1 MSLETEIAA
10 LVAANNKLVDYFNGK
25 KAAIDAAVSQAIA
38 AAPAMVRSYWVDQQL
53 GDDANGLG
61 TEASPFKTIQQ
72 AVNATP
78 DGGRVTVWLSKDYVL
93 ATSITTSGRKLVLAG
108 VAGAGR
114 RLVIN
119 EFIPEGGDNL
129 LRMGSFWASTDT
141 NIQFLNLT
149 VSLPASS
156 AGDLSAYYAL
166 VFASG
171 SSAPTIQ
178 QVRMYNCAFELRG
191 TFRGRLLGPG
201 SVLFALSMTGTAVP
215 SALNGL
221 LITGV
226 AAGTL
231 SKDVGH
237 VITNLSSL

>member
-10 LVAANNKLVDYFNGK
+10 LVAVNNKLVDYYSSK
-25 KAAIDAAVSQAIA
+25 KAAIDAAVSAAVA
-38 AAPAMVRSYWVDQQL
+38 AAPSIVRVYWVDQQL

-61 TEASPFKTIQQ
+61 TEASPFKTLQR
-72 AVNATP
+72 AVDATP
-78 DGGRVTVWLSKDYVL
+78 DGGRVQAWLSKDYVL
-93 ATSITTSGRKLVLAG
+93 DKHINLTGRRLIVAGAAGSGRKL
-108 VAGAGR
+108 
-114 RLVIN
+114 ICN
-119 EFIPEGGDNL
+119 EFMPEGDTQ
-129 LRMGSFWASTDT
+129 LRVGSFWLSNDSTVQLV
-141 NIQFLNLT
+141 NVT

-156 AGDLSAYYAL
+156 AGELSAYYAL

-171 SSAPTIQ
+171 SSAPILMQ
-178 QVRMYNCAFELRG
+178 LRMYNCAFELRG
-191 TFRGRLLGPG
+191 TYRGKLFGPG
-201 SVLFALSMTGTAVP
+201 SVLFVLSMIGTAVP

-221 LITGV
+221 LIPGI

>member
-10 LVAANNKLVDYFNGK
+10 LVAVNNKLVDYYSGK
-25 KAAIDAAVSQAIA
+25 KAAIDEAVSAAVA
-38 AAPAMVRSYWVDQQL
+38 AAPSIVRVYWVDQQL

-61 TEASPFKTIQQ
+61 TEASPFKTLQR
-72 AVNATP
+72 AVDATP
-78 DGGRVTVWLSKDYVL
+78 DGGRVQAWLSKDYVL
-93 ATSITTSGRKLVLAG
+93 DKHINLTGRRLIVAGAAGSGRKL
-108 VAGAGR
+108 
-114 RLVIN
+114 ICN
-119 EFIPEGGDNL
+119 EFMPEGDTQ
-129 LRMGSFWASTDT
+129 LRVGAFWLSNDSTVQLV
-141 NIQFLNLT
+141 NVT

-156 AGDLSAYYAL
+156 AGELSAYYAL

-171 SSAPTIQ
+171 SSAPILMQ
-178 QVRMYNCAFELRG
+178 LRMYNCAFELRG
-191 TFRGRLLGPG
+191 TYRGKLFGPG
-201 SVLFALSMTGTAVP
+201 SVLFVLSMIGTAVP

-221 LITGV
+221 LIPGI

>member
-10 LVAANNKLVDYFNGK
+10 LVAVNNKLVDYYSGK
-25 KAAIDAAVSQAIA
+25 KAAIDAAVSAAVA
-38 AAPAMVRSYWVDQQL
+38 AAPSIVRVYWVDQQL

-61 TEASPFKTIQQ
+61 TEASPFKTLQR
-72 AVNATP
+72 AVDATP
-78 DGGRVTVWLSKDYVL
+78 DGGRVQAWLSKDYVL
-93 ATSITTSGRKLVLAG
+93 DKHINLTGRRLIVAGAAGSGRKL
-108 VAGAGR
+108 
-114 RLVIN
+114 ICN
-119 EFIPEGGDNL
+119 EFMPEGDTQ
-129 LRMGSFWASTDT
+129 LRVGSFWLSNDSTVQLV
-141 NIQFLNLT
+141 NVT

-156 AGDLSAYYAL
+156 AGELSAYYAL

-171 SSAPTIQ
+171 SSAPILIQ
-178 QVRMYNCAFELRG
+178 LRMYNCAFELRG
-191 TFRGRLLGPG
+191 TYRGKLFGPG
-201 SVLFALSMTGTAVP
+201 SVLFVLSMIGTAVP

-221 LITGV
+221 LIPGI

>member
-10 LVAANNKLVDYFNGK
+10 LVAANNKLIDYFSGK
-25 KAAIDAAVSQAIA
+25 KTAIDAAVSAAIA
-38 AAPAMVRSYWVDQQL
+38 AAPSIVRVYWVDSQL

-72 AVNATP
+72 AVNAAP
-78 DGGRVTVWLSKDYVL
+78 DGGRVQVWLSKDYVL
-93 ATSITTSGRKLVLAG
+93 DKHITTAGRRVIIAG

-114 RLVIN
+114 KLTCN
-119 EFIPEGGDNL
+119 EFIPEGDTL
-129 LRMGSFWASTDT
+129 MRMGSFWLSNDSTV
-141 NIQFLNLT
+141 QFVNLT

-166 VFASG
+166 IFASG
-171 SSAPTIQ
+171 SSAPIMMQ
-178 QVRMYNCAFELRG
+178 ARFYNCAFELRG
-191 TFRGRLLGPG
+191 TFRGKVFGPG
-201 SVLFALSMTGTAVP
+201 SVLFALSMIGTAVP
-215 SALNGL
+215 SALNGAL
-221 LITGV
+221 VPGI

>member
-1 MSLETEIAA
+1 MSLETELAA
-10 LVAANNKLVDYFNGK
+10 LTAVNNKLVDTVNGK
-25 KAAIDAAVSQAIA
+25 MAGINAAVSAAVA
-38 AAPAMVRSYWVDQQL
+38 AAPTMVRAYWVDSQL
-53 GDDANGLG
+53 GDDSGLG
-61 TEASPFKTIQQ
+61 SEAAPFKTLQR
-72 AVNATP
+72 AVDATP
-78 DGGRVTVWLSKDYVL
+78 DGGRVTVWLAKDYVL
-93 ATSITTSGRKLVLAG
+93 DRSITTSGRKLVLAG

-129 LRMGSFWASTDT
+129 MRMGSFWASTDT

-149 VSLPASS
+149 ISFPASS

-191 TFRGRLLGPG
+191 TFRGRVLGPG

-221 LITGV
+221 LITGI